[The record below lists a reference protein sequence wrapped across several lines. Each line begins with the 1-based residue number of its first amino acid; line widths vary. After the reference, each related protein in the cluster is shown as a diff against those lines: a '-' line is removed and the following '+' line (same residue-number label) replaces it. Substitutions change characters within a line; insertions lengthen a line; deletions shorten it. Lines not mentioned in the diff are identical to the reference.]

1 MQQYPVTPP
10 QSIEKNTEN
19 FANKLEQLAQIP
31 PIDASNQPQSIKI
44 NQQMY
49 EDLID
54 SYDEEIESEMDDYLQ
69 TCALMDAR

>member
-49 EDLID
+49 
-54 SYDEEIESEMDDYLQ
+54 
-69 TCALMDAR
+69 